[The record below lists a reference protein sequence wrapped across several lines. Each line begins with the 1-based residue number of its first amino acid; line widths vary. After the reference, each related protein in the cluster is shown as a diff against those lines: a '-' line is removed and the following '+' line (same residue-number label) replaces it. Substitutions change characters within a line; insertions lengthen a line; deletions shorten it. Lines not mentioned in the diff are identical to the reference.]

1 MFCNARHCRRFQTI
15 AVGFLPTAGRMD
27 FIYCPQAF
35 IVVCFAKASAFSLSN
50 QPQKGYF
57 LRLLRRLGQL
67 IPLPIPRTIFTPSS
81 LPLPCRTAT
90 PRDGVFCV
98 YFAPPLTPRPAPFP
112 RRPRAVARSRCRAH
126 LSCGLAVGRDVPIAP
141 PRHRRGARLCIPRA
155 LVPRPPPHRPWRLA
169 TCAPISFLW
178 SEEIFPDRIKITFY
192 WTPIPVPSIFVPTIF
207 LFLFR

>member
-67 IPLPIPRTIFTPSS
+67 IPFPIPRPLHPIAF
-81 LPLPCRTAT
+81 PLPCITAM

-98 YFAPPLTPRPAPFP
+98 YIAPPLTPHPRRAPRPCPRRAPLPPAPSALRSAVP
-112 RRPRAVARSRCRAH
+112 LPCAPLVPCPSRPRPVAVRTFRA
-126 LSCGLAVGRDVPIAP
+126 A
-141 PRHRRGARLCIPRA
+141 
-155 LVPRPPPHRPWRLA
+155 WR
-169 TCAPISFLW
+169 
-178 SEEIFPDRIKITFY
+178 
-192 WTPIPVPSIFVPTIF
+192 
-207 LFLFR
+207 